1 MITGYRHTGLV
12 VRDLEKSRS
21 FYENLLGFQLWKQ
34 ALESGPFIEKVVGIQ
49 GVILEWVKLKAP
61 DGTLLELLYYQQ
73 PSAFEE
79 GEYIQPSNKIGCSHI
94 AFTVSDI
101 ENLYCSLVEKGFYCN
116 SSPRL
121 SPDGRVKVLYCHDP
135 DGIIVEL
142 VEECDSL

>member
-34 ALESGPFIEKVVGIQ
+34 AVETGPFIEKVVGIP
-49 GVILEWVKLKAP
+49 GVILEWMKLKAP
-61 DGTLLELLYYQQ
+61 GGALLELLYYHQ
-73 PSAFEE
+73 PAAFEV
-79 GEYIQPSNKIGCSHI
+79 GDFIQPSNKVGCSHI

-101 ENLYCSLVEKGFYCN
+101 ETLYASLMENGFHCN
-116 SSPRL
+116 SSPQL